1 LEERRRRLIMGGARK
16 TSFFCCFSGSRYMDD
31 DIDWSPRYARKIR
44 PSDYDRGWWVG
55 EPDVDRKATD
65 FIAKY
70 RSRFAE

>member
-1 LEERRRRLIMGGARK
+1 
-16 TSFFCCFSGSRYMDD
+16 MDD